1 MKLITLAALMGTLNT
16 VTVEKR
22 HHHTKVNYVQ
32 YDENLNPLNLPELI
46 GAKIATL
53 EPIEQNTTQSLS
65 VEQEPVVDETFV
77 PELDFIDR
85 NDHIGYDNL
94 AIAQARAQV
103 KISKTVPAKGRYCT
117 LNDFAVVYYR
127 GWDQTGALRF
137 DNYQGG
143 PNNNA
148 KIFRIGHYQASKC
161 WDIALQQLKQGETAR
176 VFCPGELDQGGS
188 PNQHTHFGSGWLPA
202 NTDMTYEIQ
211 VNECALKPKSF
222 KPSKIIPELIDG
234 DDMDPTH
241 LYQLRSVTRN
251 KFGKQMVLEV
261 APNDKY
267 APMVTGVYNVY
278 LAEKKAYE
286 PRQNFHYDSE
296 DNLIQS
302 QYLPGSALM
311 EGYNNNL
318 VMYYNKNLA
327 RQRFTFD
334 LEDHHIVCGDTQ
346 NIVAVEEGLV
356 GKVANLITKVNGL
369 ETRSMFECDQNGQL
383 GHEHHH

>member
-148 KIFRIGHYQASKC
+148 KIFRIGHYQTSKC

>member
-1 MKLITLAALMGTLNT
+1 
-16 VTVEKR
+16 
-22 HHHTKVNYVQ
+22 
-32 YDENLNPLNLPELI
+32 
-46 GAKIATL
+46 
-53 EPIEQNTTQSLS
+53 
-65 VEQEPVVDETFV
+65 
-77 PELDFIDR
+77 
-85 NDHIGYDNL
+85 
-94 AIAQARAQV
+94 
-103 KISKTVPAKGRYCT
+103 
-117 LNDFAVVYYR
+117 
-127 GWDQTGALRF
+127 
-137 DNYQGG
+137 
-143 PNNNA
+143 
-148 KIFRIGHYQASKC
+148 
-161 WDIALQQLKQGETAR
+161 
-176 VFCPGELDQGGS
+176 
-188 PNQHTHFGSGWLPA
+188 
-202 NTDMTYEIQ
+202 
-211 VNECALKPKSF
+211 
-222 KPSKIIPELIDG
+222 
-234 DDMDPTH
+234 
-241 LYQLRSVTRN
+241 
-251 KFGKQMVLEV
+251 MVLEV

-302 QYLPGSALM
+302 QYLPGSALR